1 MSTKKRSLD
10 QHLFDLTN
18 VIQPSRR
25 VWMQTVSTLPFD
37 HGISTSLAIIVLLAS
52 RFGPHVQQKT
62 LAIEAGIDAAALV
75 RILDQGEETGLLVR
89 CDVPNDRRSKAIK
102 LLAKGKRHASKMEAT
117 LKDLRFKLMGDVPE
131 EDIETTTRVMRLL
144 EERCQAYLLN
154 GKTDQK

>member
-75 RILDQGEETGLLVR
+75 RILDQGEEAGLLVR

-102 LLAKGKRHASKMEAT
+102 LLPKGKRHASKMEAT